1 MMTRRT
7 MIKSAAGVGAA
18 LAAGNLALAQDSS
31 PGEKVVKNGRIN
43 QSVCEW
49 CFKMWKDKDLF
60 CGNVQNLGMHG
71 IDLVGPDWFPTLK
84 KYGLVGT
91 MTTTHSIPKGLNRK
105 ENWDESLGKIRVA
118 IDATSEAGFPNVICF
133 SCNRAGMDDEEGL
146 KNCAEPL
153 KQVVGQAAVKKV

>member
-1 MMTRRT
+1 MITRRT
-7 MIKSAAGVGAA
+7 MIKSTAGVGMA
-18 LAAGNLALAQDSS
+18 LAAGNLAVAQDSS
-31 PGEKVVKNGRIN
+31 LGDKVVKNGRIN

-60 CGNVQNLGMHG
+60 CGNVQKLGMHG

-105 ENWDESLGKIRVA
+105 ENWDECLGKIRTA
-118 IDATSEAGFPNVICF
+118 IDATSDAG
-133 SCNRAGMDDEEGL
+133 
-146 KNCAEPL
+146 
-153 KQVVGQAAVKKV
+153 